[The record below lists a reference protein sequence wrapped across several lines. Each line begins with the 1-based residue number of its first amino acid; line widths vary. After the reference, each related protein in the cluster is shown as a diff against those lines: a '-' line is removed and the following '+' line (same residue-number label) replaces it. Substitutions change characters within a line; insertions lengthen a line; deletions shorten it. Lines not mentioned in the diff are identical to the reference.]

1 MRGRGST
8 KKTAFTGTISCPA
21 ASPSPLKLMTAML
34 LLALLLIP
42 SPAAAQTAGQAIVQ
56 AILFY
61 SPTCPHCHQVIN
73 DFLIPMQEKYG
84 EQLQI
89 IGIDTSHPAGSDLY
103 GRAIERFEI
112 PQERLG
118 VPTLIVGDTVLVG
131 GAEIPA
137 RFPALVEDGLSV
149 GGIGWP
155 EIPGLAIAIPDLPP
169 SADPGAEPAI
179 ATPITAESE
188 DVPQEPEPIVLPTA
202 VPSGQ
207 DMSSTAIEESAKAQG
222 AAPATA
228 PSIQTLKNANSVT
241 VSSEIVTPPADPIGF
256 NLARLVLIG
265 MIIALIYTALLII
278 RRLSSP
284 AGRPFVARNLS
295 WAIPALAVIGLAVAL
310 YLSYVEVAQVEAVCG
325 PVGECNIVQSS
336 PYAQLVG
343 IPVAV
348 LGALSYTAIIALW
361 IGQRSLSGR
370 LSLLAF
376 LGLVFLTIFGVI
388 FSLYLTLLELLV
400 VGAVCA
406 WCLSSAIV
414 MTLLMILV
422 AKSLFRGS
430 AQTKLVTQ
438 MVAK

>member
-1 MRGRGST
+1 MRGRGSA
-8 KKTAFTGTISCPA
+8 KKTAFPGTISCPA
-21 ASPSPLKLMTAML
+21 ASPSPLKLMTAVL
-34 LLALLLIP
+34 LLALLLLP
-42 SPAAAQTAGQAIVQ
+42 SPAAAQSAGQTIVQ

-73 DFLIPMQEKYG
+73 DFLIPMQEQYG

-89 IGIDTSHPAGSDLY
+89 IGLDTTHPAGSALY
-103 GRAIERFEI
+103 GGAIERFEI
-112 PQERLG
+112 PQDRLG

-137 RFPALVEDGLSV
+137 RFPALVEDGLSA

-169 SADPGAEPAI
+169 PAGPDAKPAI

-188 DVPQEPEPIVLPTA
+188 DIPQEPEPIVLPTA

-207 DMSSTAIEESAKAQG
+207 DMSLTVVEE
-222 AAPATA
+222 TA
-228 PSIQTLKNANSVT
+228 PTIQSLENTTSLV
-241 VSSEIVTPPADPIGF
+241 VPSESEVPPADPIGF

-265 MIIALIYTALLII
+265 MVIALIYTALLII
-278 RRLSSP
+278 WRLPSP

-295 WAIPALAVIGLAVAL
+295 WAILALALIGLAVAL
-310 YLSYVEVAQVEAVCG
+310 YLSYVEVARVEAVCR

-336 PYAQLVG
+336 PYAQLMG

-348 LGALSYTAIIALW
+348 LGTLSYTAIIGLW

-370 LSLLAF
+370 LSLLAL

-400 VGAVCA
+400 IGAVCA